1 MTKAIEYYLS
11 RNVDSQKI
19 RLYLN
24 ETYNTDMSQAEINEA
39 IENVQKAVGKR
50 KNVQN
55 ALNRMLRSW

>member
-24 ETYNTDMSQAEINEA
+24 ETYGENMSQAEINEA

-50 KNVQN
+50 KNVQV